1 MRMERVTLI
10 GGSGFVG
17 CRLAQRLGERGM
29 QVLVPTRNRER
40 AKRELIVLPTVDVV
54 RADVHD
60 PHELE
65 QLLAGSD
72 AVVNLA
78 GILHPSRRQSFERV
92 HVELPLKIA
101 QACRAT
107 GVRRML
113 HMSALGAG
121 RDAPSAYLRSKGEG
135 EGRLRESAGEDL
147 AITVFR
153 PSVIFGAGD
162 SFLSMFARLQRLLP
176 IMLLGS
182 PRARFQPVWVEDVG
196 HAFALALEER
206 ETFGGA
212 YELCGPKVYT
222 LQELVELSGRLSGH
236 ARPVIGL
243 GPRASHLQAAL
254 LELLPVKVLTRDNVR
269 SMSIDNV
276 CGCGWPEVFGF
287 QPAALE
293 AIAPGYLGPA
303 VHRRYDG
310 FRARAGR

>member
-1 MRMERVTLI
+1 
-10 GGSGFVG
+10 
-17 CRLAQRLGERGM
+17 
-29 QVLVPTRNRER
+29 
-40 AKRELIVLPTVDVV
+40 
-54 RADVHD
+54 
-60 PHELE
+60 
-65 QLLAGSD
+65 
-72 AVVNLA
+72 
-78 GILHPSRRQSFERV
+78 
-92 HVELPLKIA
+92 
-101 QACRAT
+101 
-107 GVRRML
+107 ML

-135 EGRLRESAGEDL
+135 EVRLRESAGEDL

-196 HAFALALEER
+196 HAFALALEDR

-236 ARPVIGL
+236 ARPVVGL
-243 GPRASHLQAAL
+243 GPRASYLQAAL
-254 LELLPVKVLTRDNVR
+254 LELSPVKVLTRDNVR

-276 CGCGWPEVFGF
+276 CDCGWPEVFGF
-287 QPAALE
+287 QPSALE

-303 VHRRYDG
+303 VQRRYDG
-310 FRARAGR
+310 FRTRAGR